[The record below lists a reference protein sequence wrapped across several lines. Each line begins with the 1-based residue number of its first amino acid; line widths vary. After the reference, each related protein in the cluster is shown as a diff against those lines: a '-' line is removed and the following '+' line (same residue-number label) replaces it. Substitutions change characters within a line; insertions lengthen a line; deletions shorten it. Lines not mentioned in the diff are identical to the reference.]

1 MSQLKAFDVARSR
14 KRLIVR
20 PGKRAWWGV
29 DPSTKRVAIAYV
41 DSEGRRGSAI
51 RSLPTLLGAERL
63 DAIRGATVELCELLR
78 LEPIG
83 AEPGVIVVEE
93 PAGFGKRPN
102 PELAYA
108 TGAVLCGLVPGA
120 PHTHVDFV
128 ASAKWKLNVC
138 GYGAISK
145 PKPTEKRAYEVLEWA
160 RREGYEGTSWDESDA
175 WAIAEYA
182 REAYELDERGLT

>member
-1 MSQLKAFDVARSR
+1 VPQLRAFDVARAR

-20 PGKRAWWGV
+20 KGKRSWWGV
-29 DPSTKRVAIAYV
+29 DPSTKRIAIAYV
-41 DSEGRRGSAI
+41 TPDGTRGSAI
-51 RSLPTLLGAERL
+51 RSLPTLSGADRL
-63 DAIRGATVELCELLR
+63 EAIRIATIELCELLR
-78 LEPIG
+78 TP

-108 TGAVLCGLVPGA
+108 CGAVLCGLVPGA

-128 ASAKWKLNVC
+128 ASSKWKADVC
-138 GYGAISK
+138 GYGGIAK
-145 PKPTEKRAYEVLEWA
+145 PKPTEKRSYEVLQWA
-160 RREGYEGTSWDESDA
+160 QGVGYDGSSWDESDA

-182 REAYELDERGLT
+182 RGTYELDERG